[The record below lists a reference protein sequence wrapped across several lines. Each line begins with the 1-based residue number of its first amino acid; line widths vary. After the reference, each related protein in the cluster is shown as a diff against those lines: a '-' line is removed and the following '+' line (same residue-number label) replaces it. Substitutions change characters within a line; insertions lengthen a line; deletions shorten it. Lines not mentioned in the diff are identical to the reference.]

1 MSSEFLSMP
10 RFSYFISFLFL
21 MKKANSPLRN
31 PPTNTKPD
39 GLISLLRP
47 YFWLIFGLLAFTIL
61 SNGLNLFIPKLVSRG
76 IDSYTAGTLDT
87 NLLIFEFVGVSLLIF
102 LFSTLQNIIQIY
114 TSEQVAKDLRMRII
128 EKISLED
135 FDFVEH
141 LTPSKLL
148 TNITSD
154 VDSVKTFVSQAIAS
168 ILSSVFLIIGASTLL
183 ILINWK
189 LGLSVLM
196 IVPII
201 GVLFAL
207 VLGKVRKLF
216 KAAQETIDWLNRII
230 NESIL
235 GAALVRL
242 LNSETFE
249 YQKFL
254 IANEKAKSI

>member
-1 MSSEFLSMP
+1 M
-10 RFSYFISFLFL
+10 
-21 MKKANSPLRN
+21 
-31 PPTNTKPD
+31 
-39 GLISLLRP
+39 
-47 YFWLIFGLLAFTIL
+47 
-61 SNGLNLFIPKLVSRG
+61 
-76 IDSYTAGTLDT
+76 
-87 NLLIFEFVGVSLLIF
+87 
-102 LFSTLQNIIQIY
+102 QNILQIY
-114 TSEQVAKDLRMRII
+114 TSERVGKDLRMRII

-135 FDFVEH
+135 FDYVQL

-168 ILSSVFLIIGASTLL
+168 ILSSLFLIIGSSILL

-189 LGLSVLM
+189 LGLSVLV

-201 GVLFAL
+201 GILFAL

-216 KAAQETIDWLNRII
+216 KASQETIDWLNRII

-235 GAALVRL
+235 GSALVRL
-242 LNSETFE
+242 LNSQTFE

-254 IANEKAKSI
+254 KANEKAKEI

>member
-1 MSSEFLSMP
+1 
-10 RFSYFISFLFL
+10 
-21 MKKANSPLRN
+21 
-31 PPTNTKPD
+31 
-39 GLISLLRP
+39 
-47 YFWLIFGLLAFTIL
+47 
-61 SNGLNLFIPKLVSRG
+61 
-76 IDSYTAGTLDT
+76 
-87 NLLIFEFVGVSLLIF
+87 
-102 LFSTLQNIIQIY
+102 
-114 TSEQVAKDLRMRII
+114 MRII

-135 FDFVEH
+135 FDYVQL

-168 ILSSVFLIIGASTLL
+168 ILSSLFLIIGSSILL

-189 LGLSVLM
+189 LGLSVLV

-201 GVLFAL
+201 GILFAL

-216 KAAQETIDWLNRII
+216 KASQETIDWLNRII

-235 GAALVRL
+235 GSALVRL
-242 LNSETFE
+242 LNSQTFE

-254 IANEKAKSI
+254 KANEKAKEI